1 MRGWFAPFTAAERAA
16 LLGGPATR
24 PLPEAYT
31 KGRGDAVRRMLYADT
46 HAWLADNL
54 LERGDRMSMAASLE
68 LRPPFLDH
76 RLVELAFS
84 LPSSVKV
91 RGGTTKWVVK
101 EVARRYLPD
110 EIVDRPK
117 SGFKVPLDAWF
128 RGDGGLR
135 DMAADMLTGP
145 SSFVA
150 DVLDR
155 DAVRGLLA
163 AHDSGDRNEQPRLWT
178 LLSLEVW
185 HRGLG
190 R

>member
-1 MRGWFAPFTAAERAA
+1 MRAWFAPFTGRERDV
-16 LLGGPATR
+16 LLGGPPSRSALGPYVR
-24 PLPEAYT
+24 
-31 KGRGDAVRRMLYADT
+31 GRGDALSRMLYADS

-84 LPSSVKV
+84 LPSSVKIHKGV
-91 RGGTTKWVVK
+91 TKWVVK

-110 EIVDRPK
+110 AVVDRPK
-117 SGFKVPLDAWF
+117 AGFKVPLDSWF
-128 RGDGGLR
+128 RGGLK
-135 DMAADMLTGP
+135 DMANDLLTGP

-150 DVLDR
+150 ETLDGQ
-155 DAVRGLLA
+155 AVRRLLA
-163 AHDSGDRNEQPRLWT
+163 EHDAGTRNEQARLWT

-185 HRGLG
+185 HRES
-190 R
+190 RHQ